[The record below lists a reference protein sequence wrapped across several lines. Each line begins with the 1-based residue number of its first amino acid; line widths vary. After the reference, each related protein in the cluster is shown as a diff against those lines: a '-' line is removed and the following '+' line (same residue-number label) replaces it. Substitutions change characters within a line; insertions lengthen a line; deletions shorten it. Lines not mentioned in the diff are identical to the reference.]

1 MLSYAKQLIINLM
14 FNYRFSL
21 QRCKAKQNQVM
32 SEKRNAQRFLILC
45 LLYFFVNFAGAQRVN
60 TVVLDAGHGGHD
72 TGALGKN
79 SREKDITLAIVLKL
93 RDYIRDNMKDVKV
106 ILTRSDD
113 TFVELYR
120 RAKIANENNA
130 DLFISI
136 HCNSTKSPYAYG
148 VETFVMGLHKSQA
161 NLAVAKAEN
170 ASILL
175 EDDYVEKYDGFDPNS
190 PEGNIFF
197 SMMQN
202 AFLDKSLAYAGKV
215 QHQLV
220 DNLHMLNRGVKQAG
234 FLVLYKTAM
243 PGVLIETGFLSNL
256 KDEKFLL
263 SENGQEQMAQAIFK
277 AFRDYKNQYENR
289 STEQVKSD
297 TVIVSN
303 RAKDIARNK
312 NNQNPIP
319 DATGKTAKSD
329 SIPSPATG
337 PAVIS
342 FRVQFALYSEAKPVD
357 SKIFNG
363 LDNVKMYFHAGS
375 YKYTSGDFNTMEAA
389 LQRRKELVAQGYKD
403 AFVVAF
409 KGKERISNEEAKR
422 LTEKKY

>member
-1 MLSYAKQLIINLM
+1 MT
-14 FNYRFSL
+14 
-21 QRCKAKQNQVM
+21 
-32 SEKRNAQRFLILC
+32 EKRNDQRILILC
-45 LLYFFVNFAGAQRVN
+45 LLYFFVNFASAQKVN

-106 ILTRSDD
+106 ILTRDDD

-120 RAKIANENNA
+120 RAHIANENKA

-170 ASILL
+170 AAILL

-190 PEGNIFF
+190 LEGNIFF

-243 PGVLIETGFLSNL
+243 PGVLVETGFLSNL

-263 SENGQEQMAQAIFK
+263 SENGQEQISQAIFK

-289 STEQVKSD
+289 PPEQLKSD
-297 TVIVSN
+297 TLIVSN
-303 RAKDIARNK
+303 RTKETIKNK
-312 NNQNPIP
+312 SNRNPIP
-319 DATGKTAKSD
+319 VVTEKTAKSD
-329 SIPSPATG
+329 SVTSQTSEPNI
-337 PAVIS
+337 IS
-342 FRVQFALYSEAKPVD
+342 FRVQFALYTEAKPVD
-357 SKIFNG
+357 SKVFIG
-363 LDNVKMYFHAGS
+363 IDNVKMYFHGGS
-375 YKYTSGDFNTMEAA
+375 YKYTSGDFNTMETA
-389 LQRRKELVAQGYKD
+389 LQRRKELIAQGYKD

-409 KGKERISNEEAKR
+409 KGKERISNEEARR

>member
-1 MLSYAKQLIINLM
+1 MT
-14 FNYRFSL
+14 
-21 QRCKAKQNQVM
+21 
-32 SEKRNAQRFLILC
+32 EKRIDLRFLILC
-45 LLYFFVNFAGAQRVN
+45 LLYFFVNFASAQRVN

-120 RAKIANENNA
+120 RAHIANENKA

-136 HCNSTKSPYAYG
+136 HCNSTKSTNAYG
-148 VETFVMGLHKSQA
+148 VETFVMGLHKSEA

-170 ASILL
+170 AAILL

-202 AFLDKSLAYAGKV
+202 AFLDKSLAFAGKI

-220 DNLHMLNRGVKQAG
+220 DNLNMFNRGVKQAG

-243 PGVLIETGFLSNL
+243 PGVLIETGFISNPSN
-256 KDEKFLL
+256 ERFLL
-263 SENGQEQMAQAIFK
+263 SEKGQDLTAQAIFR
-277 AFRDYKNQYENR
+277 ALRDYKYQLEKRTPQTQDSIIVPKNTGIAGKEIKP
-289 STEQVKSD
+289 EQKPPKETPATKTDSVPVKKNPGG
-297 TVIVSN
+297 IVSY
-303 RAKDIARNK
+303 
-312 NNQNPIP
+312 
-319 DATGKTAKSD
+319 
-329 SIPSPATG
+329 
-337 PAVIS
+337 
-342 FRVQFALYSEAKPVD
+342 RVQFVMFPDEKPLN
-357 SKIFNG
+357 SPIFKG
-363 LDNVKMYFHAGS
+363 LENVKMYEQGGAF
-375 YKYTSGDFNTMEAA
+375 KYTSGDFATLDEAM
-389 LQRRKELVAQGYKD
+389 LYRKEIISKGYKD

-409 KGKERISNEEAKR
+409 KGKQRITNEEARR
-422 LTEKKY
+422 LTEKK

>member
-1 MLSYAKQLIINLM
+1 MC
-14 FNYRFSL
+14 SL
-21 QRCKAKQNQVM
+21 HRCKAKQNQGM
-32 SEKRNAQRFLILC
+32 TEKRNDQRFLILC
-45 LLYFFVNFAGAQRVN
+45 LLYFFVNFASAQKVN

-79 SREKDITLAIVLKL
+79 SREKDITLAVVLKL

-106 ILTRSDD
+106 ILTRDDD

-120 RAKIANENNA
+120 RAKIANEHNA
-130 DLFISI
+130 DLFISV
-136 HCNSTKSPYAYG
+136 HCNSTKSPYAFG

-170 ASILL
+170 AAILL

-202 AFLDKSLAYAGKV
+202 AFLDKSLSFAGKV

-256 KDEKFLL
+256 KDETFLL
-263 SENGQEQMAQAIFK
+263 SEKGQEQMAQAIFK
-277 AFRDYKNQYENR
+277 ALRDYKNQVENR
-289 STEQVKSD
+289 SPEQIKSD
-297 TVIVSN
+297 TLIT
-303 RAKDIARNK
+303 ARRTKEISK
-312 NNQNPIP
+312 NNTSQNPVP
-319 DATGKTAKSD
+319 DVAVKATKSD
-329 SIPSPATG
+329 
-337 PAVIS
+337 AVVTKTVDPNMVS
-342 FRVQFALYSEAKPVD
+342 FRVQFALYTEAKPVD
-357 SKIFNG
+357 SRIFSG
-363 LDNVKMYFHAGS
+363 VDDVKMYFHGGS

-389 LQRRKELVAQGYKD
+389 LQRRKELAAKGYKD
-403 AFVVAF
+403 AFIVAF
-409 KGKERISNEEAKR
+409 KGNDRITNDEAKR

>member
-1 MLSYAKQLIINLM
+1 MT
-14 FNYRFSL
+14 
-21 QRCKAKQNQVM
+21 
-32 SEKRNAQRFLILC
+32 EKRINQRFLILC
-45 LLYFFVNFAGAQRVN
+45 LLYFFVNLACAQKVK

-79 SREKDITLAIVLKL
+79 SREKDITLAVVLKL

-120 RAKIANENNA
+120 RAHIANENKA
-130 DLFISI
+130 DLFISV
-136 HCNSTKSPYAYG
+136 HCNSTKSTSAYG
-148 VETFVMGLHKSQA
+148 VETFVMGLHKSDA

-170 ASILL
+170 AAILL

-202 AFLDKSLAYAGKV
+202 AFLDKSLAFAGKV
-215 QHQLV
+215 EHQLV

-243 PGVLIETGFLSNL
+243 PGVLVETGFISNPN
-256 KDEKFLL
+256 DEKFLL
-263 SENGQEQMAQAIFK
+263 SEKGQNLIAQAIFK
-277 AFRDYKNQYENR
+277 ALRDYKNQVERRPNEALSPDTSFITSR
-289 STEQVKSD
+289 SEIAGNKNTRNTKPVNTSRAMNPDSVTTTKAEQG
-297 TVIVSN
+297 IVSY
-303 RAKDIARNK
+303 
-312 NNQNPIP
+312 
-319 DATGKTAKSD
+319 
-329 SIPSPATG
+329 
-337 PAVIS
+337 
-342 FRVQFALYSEAKPVD
+342 RVQFAMSPDAKPVD

-363 LDNVKMYFHAGS
+363 IDNVKMYFHGGS

-389 LQRRKELVAQGYKD
+389 LEWRKEIITKGYKD
-403 AFVVAF
+403 AFIVAF
-409 KGKERISNEEAKR
+409 KGKERITNEEAKR